1 MYAVITRRRFLRAS
15 AITLV
20 GTSSL
25 TLDRAPAVAQKREL
39 TFLSFNHFVPASDD
53 ELKRQAEVFGKQ
65 AGVTVRVDTIQA
77 PQLFAKRAA
86 QAASQSGHDLI
97 VTGAADPFLYEQQLI
112 DMGDLVDYL
121 GGRYGGWYP
130 FAKETCQTASG
141 WRAVPWFWVAFPGC
155 YNEVHFKKAGLQ
167 PPKTWDDLLKAGKI
181 LKKHGNPVGIAI
193 SHCTDANISF
203 WSILWCNGG
212 KVLETDGK
220 TPAIN
225 SDKAAQ
231 VVEWYKELY
240 KDAMEPEVLSWDN
253 ASNNRFLLSG
263 KGSWIHNAISPYVA
277 AVAKK
282 MPIADEINHHSS
294 PSGSAGIHSATTVN
308 SLAIW
313 KFSKNI
319 PLAKDFIKF
328 LFQKE
333 NYNAFI
339 VGGSAFNQPPLKAF
353 AEHPIWASNPKY
365 AMLPK
370 EADYV
375 HEQGWPAKPNAAVQ
389 LIIVNFILPDIVAKA
404 VNGMPT
410 KRALAWGEEQ
420 VKLAV
425 QGKLETKGKAS

>member
-1 MYAVITRRRFLRAS
+1 MDPQRDQPLRRGRREEDADRRR
-15 AITLV
+15 
-20 GTSSL
+20 
-25 TLDRAPAVAQKREL
+25 D
-39 TFLSFNHFVPASDD
+39 
-53 ELKRQAEVFGKQ
+53 
-65 AGVTVRVDTIQA
+65 
-77 PQLFAKRAA
+77 
-86 QAASQSGHDLI
+86 
-97 VTGAADPFLYEQQLI
+97 
-112 DMGDLVDYL
+112 
-121 GGRYGGWYP
+121 
-130 FAKETCQTASG
+130 
-141 WRAVPWFWVAFPGC
+141 
-155 YNEVHFKKAGLQ
+155 Q
-167 PPKTWDDLLKAGKI
+167 PPQQPGR
-181 LKKHGNPVGIAI
+181 P
-193 SHCTDANISF
+193 
-203 WSILWCNGG
+203 
-212 KVLETDGK
+212 
-220 TPAIN
+220 
-225 SDKAAQ
+225 
-231 VVEWYKELY
+231 
-240 KDAMEPEVLSWDN
+240 
-253 ASNNRFLLSG
+253 
-263 KGSWIHNAISPYVA
+263 
-277 AVAKK
+277 
-282 MPIADEINHHSS
+282 
-294 PSGSAGIHSATTVN
+294 GIHSATTVN